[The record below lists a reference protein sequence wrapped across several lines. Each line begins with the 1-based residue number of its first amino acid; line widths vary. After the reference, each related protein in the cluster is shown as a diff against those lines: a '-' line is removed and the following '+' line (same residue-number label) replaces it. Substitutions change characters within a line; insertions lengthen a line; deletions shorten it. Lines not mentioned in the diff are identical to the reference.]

1 MRRCFTLLS
10 LATLI
15 SLLPPAQEASAG
27 EESGNK
33 KGVLGA
39 GLILG
44 EPTGVSL
51 KYYLGD
57 DTAIDAALGGAFIG
71 KGVQVHA
78 DFLWHP
84 WVLEQKPSFSLPA
97 YIGIGARVLDRNGGG
112 GDQDHVRI
120 GARGV
125 VGLLFDFTEVPLDVF
140 LEAAGVAD
148 FRTKGDRFGLDINL
162 GAGVRYYF

>member
-1 MRRCFTLLS
+1 MRRCLTLLF

-15 SLLPPAQEASAG
+15 SLLTPQEAAA
-27 EESGNK
+27 EE

-44 EPTGVSL
+44 EPTGVSM
-51 KYYLGD
+51 KYYLGN
-57 DTAIDAALGGAFIG
+57 DTAVDAAVGGAFIG
-71 KGVQVHA
+71 KGIQVHA

-97 YIGIGARVLDRNGGG
+97 YFGIGVRVLDRNGGG

-125 VGLLFDFTEVPLDVF
+125 AGVLFDFTEVPLDVF
-140 LEAAGVAD
+140 LEVAGVAD
-148 FRTKGDRFGLDINL
+148 YRTKGDRFGLDINL